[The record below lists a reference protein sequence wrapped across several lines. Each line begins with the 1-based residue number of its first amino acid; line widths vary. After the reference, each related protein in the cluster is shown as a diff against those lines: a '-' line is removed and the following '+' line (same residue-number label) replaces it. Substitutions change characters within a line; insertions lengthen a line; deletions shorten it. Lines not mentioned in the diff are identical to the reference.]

1 MHEKKCTSFVFYG
14 SVLQTL
20 EVDIPTFAQMNVGT
34 IRKLKTLLGII
45 AASVPFKPNMQGI
58 ARDLGMSRNDISD
71 LFYYLEKAG
80 MIAQLRQATEGIALL
95 GKVEKVYLNNT
106 NLMYLLASDKIE
118 IGNVRE
124 TFFLSATQV
133 TEHVLASIISDFQI
147 GEYTFEVG
155 GKKKGKKQLAEA
167 THGIVVRDDIEFY
180 SPGIVPLFAFGL
192 LY

>member
-1 MHEKKCTSFVFYG
+1 MCTKKNAHHLFSIEKVVVFV
-14 SVLQTL
+14 VT
-20 EVDIPTFAQMNVGT
+20 QMNVGT

-45 AASVPFKPNMQGI
+45 AASVPFKPNIQGI

-80 MIAQLRQATEGIALL
+80 MITQLRQSTVGIALL
-95 GKVEKVYLNNT
+95 GKADKVYLNNT
-106 NLMYLLASDKIE
+106 NLMHLLASDKIE
-118 IGNVRE
+118 IGNMRE

-133 TEHVLASIISDFQI
+133 TEHVLVSTISDFQI
-147 GEYTFEVG
+147 SEYTFEVG

-167 THGIVVRDDIEFY
+167 TRGIVVRDDIEYY
-180 SPGIVPLFAFGL
+180 SPDIVPLFAFGL